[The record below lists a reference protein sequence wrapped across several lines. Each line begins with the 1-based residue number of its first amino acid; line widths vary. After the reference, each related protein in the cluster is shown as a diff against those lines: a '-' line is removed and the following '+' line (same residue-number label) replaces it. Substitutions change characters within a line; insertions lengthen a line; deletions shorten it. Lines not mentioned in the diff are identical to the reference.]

1 MRFFPRL
8 FLSAGIL
15 LTALSAGAD
24 DQLPMLQA
32 TGAANLPSLSSV
44 SSSSL
49 NMAPVSDQAFSVT
62 CYLGNPN
69 DGQTLNSITVYS
81 PSEAGTSCNSLNYAC
96 RGRCFGCYS
105 DFDLSED
112 ICVDAS
118 GRKYL
123 R

>member
-1 MRFFPRL
+1 MR
-8 FLSAGIL
+8 LSLLIVIL
-15 LTALSAGAD
+15 LAAFQSRAD
-24 DQLPMLQA
+24 DRLPMLPSSSPS
-32 TGAANLPSLSSV
+32 GLPSLGASSMNV
-44 SSSSL
+44 TQFPDRTL
-49 NMAPVSDQAFSVT
+49 NVT

-69 DGQTLNSITVYS
+69 DGQTLGSITVS
-81 PSEAGTSCNSLNYAC
+81 NPADAGTLCNSLNYSC

-112 ICVDAS
+112 VCVDAS

>member
-1 MRFFPRL
+1 MRNGLWCLLLAGLLLSSFPAR
-8 FLSAGIL
+8 GE
-15 LTALSAGAD
+15 D
-24 DQLPMLQA
+24 PLPMLPS
-32 TGAANLPSLSSV
+32 GGPESLPSLSS
-44 SSSSL
+44 SNL
-49 NMAPVSDQAFSVT
+49 NMAPVREQSFSVT

-69 DGQTLNSITVYS
+69 DKQSLGSITVNS
-81 PSEAGTSCNSLNYAC
+81 PAEAGINCNSLNYAC

-118 GRKYL
+118 GRKFL